1 MLRPMGFLDN
11 LRKMLQGPPHVQGGD
26 DEGNVALH
34 EDFGTGSTP
43 EADVR
48 RIETS
53 IGGAVM
59 PSIGPQDA
67 AETVESDFSEEA
79 APPDL
84 DP

>member
-1 MLRPMGFLDN
+1 MLRPMGFLDG

-26 DEGNVALH
+26 DEGAAALH
-34 EDFGTGSTP
+34 EEYGTGSAP

-48 RIETS
+48 QMNTA

-59 PSIGPQDA
+59 PSIGASDA

-79 APPDL
+79 APPDV

>member
-1 MLRPMGFLDN
+1 MLPSMGFFDQ

-34 EDFGTGSTP
+34 EDFGAGNAP
-43 EADVR
+43 DGDIKR
-48 RIETS
+48 METS

-59 PSIGPQDA
+59 PGISSQDA
-67 AETVESDFSEEA
+67 AETVEGDFSEEA